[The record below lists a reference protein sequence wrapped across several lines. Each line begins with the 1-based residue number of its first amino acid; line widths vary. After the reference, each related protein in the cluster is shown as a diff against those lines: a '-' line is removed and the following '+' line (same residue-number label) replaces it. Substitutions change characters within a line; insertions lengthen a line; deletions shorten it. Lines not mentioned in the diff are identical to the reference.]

1 MKTRT
6 ILDGNAFYEIDEEC
20 IEQGRLAKAEA
31 EQKQQEARE
40 RQAIPSS
47 RLRSQMKNR

>member
-20 IEQGRLAKAEA
+20 L
-31 EQKQQEARE
+31 EQKKEIAKKQKQEKETGKRGENRKKTNQQ
-40 RQAIPSS
+40 
-47 RLRSQMKNR
+47 

>member
-20 IEQGRLAKAEA
+20 LAQKKES
-31 EQKQQEARE
+31 EKKQKQGKETVKSVE
-40 RQAIPSS
+40 S
-47 RLRSQMKNR
+47 RKKENQK